1 MITDSK
7 IFKNSKPG
15 IEFWKGG
22 IMKNELLSIG
32 EMAKIN
38 NISIS
43 TLRLYDKIGL
53 IKPCHIDAESR
64 YRYYNI
70 RQNARLD
77 MIQYMKAL
85 GMELKEIKEVLE
97 SGDTKLIESIL
108 IRRKKQVKEQMAN
121 LNLQLAAI
129 SRTIESLER
138 YRKSPTIGTIT
149 IEYIP
154 HRRIYSLPTTLNFYD
169 YGIEVYEDELKKLKN
184 SLIKH
189 NLPQIYYCN
198 AGSTIKKDCF
208 LNGKL
213 VSDEIFVL
221 VDDDFPQ
228 TEAVKR
234 IESGMYVCIY
244 LDSFDDEAEYAKR
257 LLEYCEENNYK
268 IAGDYICEVLT
279 EFSVF
284 DNEKRGMFLRLQV
297 PVSFR

>member
-1 MITDSK
+1 
-7 IFKNSKPG
+7 
-15 IEFWKGG
+15 
-22 IMKNELLSIG
+22 MKNELLSIG

-38 NISIS
+38 NVSVS
-43 TLRLYDKIGL
+43 TLRLYDEIGL
-53 IKPCHIDAESR
+53 IKPCYTDKESR

-108 IRRKKQVKEQMAN
+108 IHRKKQVKEQMTN
-121 LNLQLAAI
+121 LKLQLAAI

-138 YRKSPTIGTIT
+138 YRKSPNIGTIT

-154 HRRIYSLPTTLNFYD
+154 HRKIYSMPTSVNFYD
-169 YGIEVYEDELKKLKN
+169 YGIEVYENELKELKN

-198 AGSTIKKDCF
+198 AGTTMKKESF
-208 LNGKL
+208 LEGKL
-213 VSDEIFVL
+213 ESDEIFVL
-221 VDDDFPQ
+221 VDDNFPQ
-228 TEAVKR
+228 SDSVKR

-244 LDSFDDEAEYAKR
+244 LDSFDEEKEYAKR
-257 LLEYCEENNYK
+257 LLEYCEENKYK
-268 IAGDYICEVLT
+268 IVGDYICEVLT

-297 PVSFR
+297 PVAFR

>member
-1 MITDSK
+1 
-7 IFKNSKPG
+7 
-15 IEFWKGG
+15 
-22 IMKNELLSIG
+22 MKNELLSIG

-38 NISIS
+38 NISVS
-43 TLRLYDKIGL
+43 TLRLYDEIGL
-53 IKPCHIDAESR
+53 IKPCYTDKESR

-97 SGDTKLIESIL
+97 SEDTKLIESIL
-108 IRRKKQVKEQMAN
+108 IHRKKQVKEQILN

-138 YRKSPTIGTIT
+138 YRKSPNIGTIT

-154 HRRIYSLPTTLNFYD
+154 HRKIYSMPTSINFYE
-169 YGIEVYEDELKKLKN
+169 YGIEVYENELKELKN

-198 AGSTIKKDCF
+198 AGTTMKKESF
-208 LNGKL
+208 LEGKL
-213 VSDEIFVL
+213 ESDEIFVL
-221 VDDDFPQ
+221 VDDNFPQ
-228 TEAVKR
+228 SDSVKR

-244 LDSFDDEAEYAKR
+244 LDSFDDEPEYAKR
-257 LLEYCEENNYK
+257 LLDYCNENNYK
-268 IAGDYICEVLT
+268 VAGDYICEVLT

-284 DNEKRGMFLRLQV
+284 DDEKRGMFLRLQV
-297 PVSFR
+297 PVAFR

>member
-1 MITDSK
+1 
-7 IFKNSKPG
+7 
-15 IEFWKGG
+15 
-22 IMKNELLSIG
+22 MKNELLSIG

-38 NISIS
+38 NVSVS
-43 TLRLYDKIGL
+43 TLRLYDEIGL
-53 IKPCHIDAESR
+53 IKPCYIDKESR

-108 IRRKKQVKEQMAN
+108 IHRKKQVKEQMTN

-138 YRKSPTIGTIT
+138 YRKSPNIGTIT

-154 HRRIYSLPTTLNFYD
+154 HRKIYSMPTSVNFYD
-169 YGIEVYEDELKKLKN
+169 YGIEVYENELKELKN

-198 AGSTIKKDCF
+198 AGTTMKKESF
-208 LNGKL
+208 LEGKL
-213 VSDEIFVL
+213 ESDEIFVL
-221 VDDDFPQ
+221 VDDNFPQ
-228 TEAVKR
+228 SDFVKR

-244 LDSFDDEAEYAKR
+244 LDSFDEEKEYAKR
-257 LLEYCEENNYK
+257 LLEYCEENKYK
-268 IAGDYICEVLT
+268 IVGDYICEVLT

-284 DNEKRGMFLRLQV
+284 DDEKRGMFLRLQV
-297 PVSFR
+297 PVAFR

>member
-1 MITDSK
+1 
-7 IFKNSKPG
+7 
-15 IEFWKGG
+15 
-22 IMKNELLSIG
+22 MKNELLSIG

-38 NISIS
+38 NVSVS
-43 TLRLYDKIGL
+43 TLRLYDDIGL
-53 IKPCHIDAESR
+53 IKPCYTDKESR

-108 IRRKKQVKEQMAN
+108 IHRKKQVKEQMTN
-121 LNLQLAAI
+121 LKLQLAAI

-138 YRKSPTIGTIT
+138 YRKSPNIGTIT

-154 HRRIYSLPTTLNFYD
+154 HRKIYSMPTSVNFYD
-169 YGIEVYEDELKKLKN
+169 YGIEVYENELKELKN

-198 AGSTIKKDCF
+198 AGTTMKKESF
-208 LNGKL
+208 LEGKL
-213 VSDEIFVL
+213 ESDEIFVL
-221 VDDDFPQ
+221 VDDNFPQ
-228 TEAVKR
+228 SDSVKR

-244 LDSFDDEAEYAKR
+244 LDSFDEEKEYAKR
-257 LLEYCEENNYK
+257 LLEYCEENKYK
-268 IAGDYICEVLT
+268 IVGDYICEVLT

-284 DNEKRGMFLRLQV
+284 DDEKRGMFLRLQV
-297 PVSFR
+297 PVAFR

>member
-1 MITDSK
+1 
-7 IFKNSKPG
+7 
-15 IEFWKGG
+15 
-22 IMKNELLSIG
+22 MKSELLSIG

-38 NISIS
+38 NISVS
-43 TLRLYDKIGL
+43 TLRLYDEIGL
-53 IKPCHIDAESR
+53 IKPCYIDGESR

-138 YRKSPTIGTIT
+138 YRKSPSIGMIT

-154 HRRIYSLPTTLNFYD
+154 HRKIYSVPTSMNFYD
-169 YGIEVYEDELKKLKN
+169 YGIEVYENELKKLKN

-198 AGSTIKKDCF
+198 AGTTMKKESF
-208 LNGKL
+208 LEGRL
-213 VSDEIFVL
+213 ESDEIFVL
-221 VDDDFPQ
+221 VDDEFPQ
-228 TEAVKR
+228 GENIKR

-244 LDSFDDEAEYAKR
+244 LDSFDEEAEYAKR

-268 IAGDYICEVLT
+268 VAGDYICEVLT

-284 DNEKRGMFLRLQV
+284 DDEKRGMFLRLQV
-297 PVSFR
+297 PVAFR

>member
-1 MITDSK
+1 
-7 IFKNSKPG
+7 
-15 IEFWKGG
+15 
-22 IMKNELLSIG
+22 MKNELLSIG

-38 NISIS
+38 NISVS
-43 TLRLYDKIGL
+43 TLRLYDEIGL
-53 IKPCHIDAESR
+53 IKPCYTDKESR

-97 SGDTKLIESIL
+97 SGDPKLIESIL
-108 IRRKKQVKEQMAN
+108 IHRKKQVKEQILN

-138 YRKSPTIGTIT
+138 YRKSPNIGTIT

-154 HRRIYSLPTTLNFYD
+154 HRKIYSMPTSINFYE
-169 YGIEVYEDELKKLKN
+169 YGIEVYENELKELKN

-198 AGSTIKKDCF
+198 AGTTMKKESF
-208 LNGKL
+208 LEGKL
-213 VSDEIFVL
+213 ESDEIFVL
-221 VDDDFPQ
+221 VDDNFPQ
-228 TEAVKR
+228 SDSVKR

-244 LDSFDDEAEYAKR
+244 LDSFDDEPEYAKR
-257 LLEYCEENNYK
+257 LLDYCNENNYK
-268 IAGDYICEVLT
+268 VAGDYICEVLT

-284 DNEKRGMFLRLQV
+284 DDEKRGMFLRLQV
-297 PVSFR
+297 PVAFR

>member
-1 MITDSK
+1 MRV
-7 IFKNSKPG
+7 FGGKN
-15 IEFWKGG
+15 
-22 IMKNELLSIG
+22 MKNELLSIG

-38 NISIS
+38 NISVS
-43 TLRLYDKIGL
+43 TLRLYDEIGL
-53 IKPCHIDAESR
+53 IKPCYTDKESR

-85 GMELKEIKEVLE
+85 GMELKEIKEILE

-108 IRRKKQVKEQMAN
+108 IHRKKQVKEQMAN

-138 YRKSPTIGTIT
+138 YRKSPSIGTIT

-154 HRRIYSLPTTLNFYD
+154 HRKIYSMPTSINFYE
-169 YGIEVYEDELKKLKN
+169 YGIEVYENELKELKN

-198 AGSTIKKDCF
+198 AGTTMKKESF
-208 LNGKL
+208 LAGKL
-213 VSDEIFVL
+213 ESDEIFVL
-221 VDDDFPQ
+221 VDDNFPQ
-228 TEAVKR
+228 SESVKR

-244 LDSFDDEAEYAKR
+244 LDSFDDEKEYARR
-257 LLEYCEENNYK
+257 LLEYCTENEYRV
-268 IAGDYICEVLT
+268 AGDYICEVLT

-284 DNEKRGMFLRLQV
+284 DDEKRGMFLRLQV
-297 PVSFR
+297 PVAFR

>member
-1 MITDSK
+1 
-7 IFKNSKPG
+7 
-15 IEFWKGG
+15 
-22 IMKNELLSIG
+22 
-32 EMAKIN
+32 MAKIN
-38 NISIS
+38 NISVS
-43 TLRLYDKIGL
+43 TLRLYDEIGL
-53 IKPCHIDAESR
+53 IKPCYTDKESR

-97 SGDTKLIESIL
+97 SEDTKLIESIL
-108 IRRKKQVKEQMAN
+108 IHRKKQVKEQILN

-138 YRKSPTIGTIT
+138 YRKSPNIGTIT

-154 HRRIYSLPTTLNFYD
+154 HRKIYSMPTTINFYD
-169 YGIEVYEDELKKLKN
+169 YGIEVYENELKQLKN
-184 SLIKH
+184 NLIKH

-198 AGSTIKKDCF
+198 AGTTMKKESF
-208 LNGKL
+208 LEGKL
-213 VSDEIFVL
+213 ESDEIFVL
-221 VDDDFPQ
+221 VDDNFPQ
-228 TEAVKR
+228 SESVKR

-244 LDSFDDEAEYAKR
+244 LDSFDDEPEYAKR
-257 LLEYCEENNYK
+257 LLEYCTENNYK

-284 DNEKRGMFLRLQV
+284 DDEKRGMFLRLQV
-297 PVSFR
+297 PVAFR

>member
-1 MITDSK
+1 
-7 IFKNSKPG
+7 
-15 IEFWKGG
+15 
-22 IMKNELLSIG
+22 
-32 EMAKIN
+32 MAKIN
-38 NISIS
+38 NISVS
-43 TLRLYDKIGL
+43 TLRLYDEIDL
-53 IKPCHIDAESR
+53 IKPCFIDKESR

-85 GMELKEIKEVLE
+85 GMELKEIKEILE

-121 LNLQLAAI
+121 LDLQLAAI

-138 YRKSPTIGTIT
+138 YRKSPNIGTIT

-154 HRRIYSLPTTLNFYD
+154 HRKIYSLPTSINFYE
-169 YGIEVYEDELKKLKN
+169 YGIEVYESELKELKN

-198 AGSTIKKDCF
+198 AGTTMTKENF
-208 LNGKL
+208 MEGKL
-213 VSDEIFVL
+213 ISEEIFVL
-221 VDDDFPQ
+221 VDDSFPQ
-228 TEAVKR
+228 SDRIKR

-244 LDSFDDEAEYAKR
+244 LDSFDDEPEYAKR
-257 LLEYCEENNYK
+257 LLEYCKENDYK

-284 DNEKRGMFLRLQV
+284 DDEKRGMFLRLQV
-297 PVSFR
+297 PVAFR

>member
-1 MITDSK
+1 
-7 IFKNSKPG
+7 
-15 IEFWKGG
+15 
-22 IMKNELLSIG
+22 MKNELLSIG

-43 TLRLYDKIGL
+43 TLRLYDEIGL
-53 IKPCHIDAESR
+53 LKPCYTDEQSR

-121 LNLQLAAI
+121 LDLQLAAI

-138 YRKSPTIGTIT
+138 YRKSPNIGTIT

-154 HRRIYSLPTTLNFYD
+154 HRKIYSIPTSINFYD
-169 YGIEVYEDELKKLKN
+169 YGIEVYENELRDLKN

-198 AGSTIKKDCF
+198 AGTTMKKENF
-208 LNGKL
+208 MEGKL
-213 VSDEIFVL
+213 VSEEIFVL
-221 VDDDFPQ
+221 VDESFPQ

-244 LDSFDDEAEYAKR
+244 LDSFDDEPEYAKR
-257 LLEYCEENNYK
+257 LLEYCKENNYK
-268 IAGDYICEVLT
+268 VAGDYICEVLT

-284 DNEKRGMFLRLQV
+284 DDEKRGMFLRLQV

>member
-1 MITDSK
+1 
-7 IFKNSKPG
+7 
-15 IEFWKGG
+15 
-22 IMKNELLSIG
+22 MKSELLSIG

-38 NISIS
+38 NISVS
-43 TLRLYDKIGL
+43 TLRLYDEIGL
-53 IKPCHIDAESR
+53 IKPCYTDSESH

-108 IRRKKQVKEQMAN
+108 IHRKKQVKEQMAN

-138 YRKSPTIGTIT
+138 YRKSPNIGTIT

-154 HRRIYSLPTTLNFYD
+154 HRKIYSMPTTLNFYE
-169 YGIEVYEDELKKLKN
+169 YGIEVYENELKKLKN

-198 AGSTIKKDCF
+198 AGSTMKKESF
-208 LNGKL
+208 LEGRL
-213 VSDEIFVL
+213 ESDEIFVL
-221 VDDDFPQ
+221 VDDEFPQ
-228 TEAVKR
+228 SESIKR

-244 LDSFDDEAEYAKR
+244 LDSFDDEPEYAKR

-268 IAGDYICEVLT
+268 VAGDYICEVLT

-284 DNEKRGMFLRLQV
+284 DDEKRGMFLRLQV
-297 PVSFR
+297 PVAFR

>member
-1 MITDSK
+1 
-7 IFKNSKPG
+7 
-15 IEFWKGG
+15 
-22 IMKNELLSIG
+22 MKNELLSIG

-38 NISIS
+38 NISVS
-43 TLRLYDKIGL
+43 TLRLYDEIGL
-53 IKPCHIDAESR
+53 IKPCYTDKESR

-97 SGDTKLIESIL
+97 SEDTKLIESIL
-108 IRRKKQVKEQMAN
+108 IHRKKQVKEQILI

-138 YRKSPTIGTIT
+138 YRKSPNIGTIT

-154 HRRIYSLPTTLNFYD
+154 HRKIYSMPTSINFYE
-169 YGIEVYEDELKKLKN
+169 YGIEVYENELKELKN

-198 AGSTIKKDCF
+198 AGTTMKKESF
-208 LNGKL
+208 LEGKL
-213 VSDEIFVL
+213 ESDEIFVL
-221 VDDDFPQ
+221 VDDNFPQ
-228 TEAVKR
+228 SDSVKR

-244 LDSFDDEAEYAKR
+244 LDSFDDEPEYAKR
-257 LLEYCEENNYK
+257 LLDYCNENNYK
-268 IAGDYICEVLT
+268 VAGDYICEVLT

-284 DNEKRGMFLRLQV
+284 DDEKRGMFLRLQV
-297 PVSFR
+297 PVAFR

>member
-1 MITDSK
+1 
-7 IFKNSKPG
+7 
-15 IEFWKGG
+15 
-22 IMKNELLSIG
+22 MKNELLSIG

-38 NISIS
+38 NISVS
-43 TLRLYDKIGL
+43 TLRLYDEIGL
-53 IKPCHIDAESR
+53 IKPCYTDKESR

-70 RQNARLD
+70 RQNARLV
-77 MIQYMKAL
+77 MLQYMMAL

-108 IRRKKQVKEQMAN
+108 IHRKKQVKEQIQN

-138 YRKSPTIGTIT
+138 YRKSPNIGTIT

-154 HRRIYSLPTTLNFYD
+154 HRKIYSMPTSINFYE
-169 YGIEVYEDELKKLKN
+169 YGIEVYENELKELKN

-198 AGSTIKKDCF
+198 AGTTMKKESF
-208 LNGKL
+208 LEGKL
-213 VSDEIFVL
+213 ESDEIFVL
-221 VDDDFPQ
+221 VDDNFPQ
-228 TEAVKR
+228 SESVKR

-244 LDSFDDEAEYAKR
+244 LDSFDDEPEYAKR
-257 LLEYCEENNYK
+257 LLEYCNENNYK

-284 DNEKRGMFLRLQV
+284 DDEKRGMFLRLQV
-297 PVSFR
+297 PVAFR